1 MATELTHEMLPLEME
16 RLKTSIKYHEWI
28 LGVII
33 VVMLTQFAYLI
44 KAMDTLKDGLTDVR
58 ISIEVMQRDIEVMK
72 QDIEV
77 MKQDIEVM
85 KQDIE
90 VMKQD
95 IEVMKQDIEAL
106 QGKAEVM
113 QGDINTLDRK
123 MDKYHSNSE
132 L

>member
-16 RLKTSIKYHEWI
+16 RLKTRIKYHEWI
-28 LGVII
+28 LGIII

-77 MKQDIEVM
+77 MKQDIE
-85 KQDIE
+85 
-90 VMKQD
+90 
-95 IEVMKQDIEAL
+95 AL